1 MLCWLWAWLAGR
13 PLLPCWQGS
22 SCARSGWSAPFHR
35 LSGVLLFLWCGV
47 LANTLLANLPAYLL
61 VTSSLLPSAESHWQ
75 WLFSRWLGEVNG
87 ILALTPALLFLS
99 HAPYRKQQLNPAGW
113 LETALLSLST
123 LSLALVEFIW
133 ADFRHGVAASLWPL
147 FLIALMWVAFRCRLA
162 LAYCLRSRGGAGL
175 CRRAAA

>member
-1 MLCWLWAWLAGR
+1 
-13 PLLPCWQGS
+13 
-22 SCARSGWSAPFHR
+22 
-35 LSGVLLFLWCGV
+35 VLFLWCGV

-133 ADFRHGVAASLWPL
+133 ADFRHGWRH
-147 FLIALMWVAFRCRLA
+147 RCGH
-162 LAYCLRSRGGAGL
+162 YS
-175 CRRAAA
+175 